1 MAYVDNEIA
10 NVEGHLMKTVI
21 RRTEAI
27 SQAQNRRQPVYTY
40 DTKSRAARDFAS
52 LTKEIQEY
60 GS

>member
-1 MAYVDNEIA
+1 
-10 NVEGHLMKTVI
+10 MKTVI